1 MTKSGIVSDIATS
14 EEAQVRESIGCA
26 LAIAALTT
34 SLVSPSAAAQS
45 TYPSRP
51 IRLIVPF
58 APGGTTEVLAR
69 IIAQRMGENL
79 GQQLVV
85 DNRPGAAGSLGT
97 SLAAKSAPDGYTLL
111 LTSLSPIVINVN
123 MYAGK
128 PPYDSEKDL
137 TPISSIIKV
146 PSVIAVHPSLP
157 LRTLK
162 DLMSFAKANPG
173 KLSYGSSGAGG
184 VNHLITE
191 LFRVAAGI
199 ELLHVPYKGAGPAV
213 VALLAKEVDTVVS
226 SPVAIMPQVRSGQ
239 IRAIAVSSARRSPA
253 MPEVPTIAEAGVP
266 GFEATAWY
274 GLLGPGGMPRAIV
287 EQVRGALIKAMN
299 ATVVAE
305 RLLAEGAAP
314 ESSTAEEFARMIRAD
329 IKQWGKAVEVSGA
342 KLN

>member
-1 MTKSGIVSDIATS
+1 MHKPI
-14 EEAQVRESIGCA
+14 E
-26 LAIAALTT
+26 LAAWIAACGASMLP
-34 SLVSPSAAAQS
+34 LVASAQS
-45 TYPSRP
+45 GFPSRP
-51 IRLIVPF
+51 IRMIVPF

-69 IIAQRMGENL
+69 IIAQKMGENL

-85 DNRPGAAGSLGT
+85 DNRPGASGSLGT
-97 SLAAKSAPDGYTLL
+97 ALAVKAAPDGYTLL

-146 PSVIAVHPSLP
+146 PSVIAVLPGSP
-157 LRTLK
+157 LRTVK
-162 DLMSFAKANPG
+162 DLVAYAKANPR

-213 VALLAKEVDTVVS
+213 VALLGKEVDTVVS
-226 SPVAIMPQVRSGQ
+226 SPVAIMPQVRAGQ
-239 IRAIAVSSARRSPA
+239 IRAIALSSAKRSPA
-253 MPEVPTIAEAGVP
+253 LPEVPTIAEAGVP

-274 GLLGPGGMPRAIV
+274 GMLGPGGMARPIV
-287 EQVRGALIKAMN
+287 EQVRAALIKAMN
-299 ATVVAE
+299 TPVVAE
-305 RLLAEGAAP
+305 RLLSEGAAP
-314 ESSTAEEFARMIRAD
+314 ESSTPEEFGRMIRAD

>member
-1 MTKSGIVSDIATS
+1 M
-14 EEAQVRESIGCA
+14 RESIGWA

-34 SLVSPSAAAQS
+34 AALVPSAAAQS
-45 TYPSRP
+45 GYPNRP
-51 IRLIVPF
+51 IRMIVPF

-97 SLAAKSAPDGYTLL
+97 TLAVKSTPDGYTLL
-111 LTSLSPIVINVN
+111 LTSLSPVVINVN
-123 MYAGK
+123 MFAGK
-128 PPYDSEKDL
+128 PPYDPEKDL
-137 TPISSIIKV
+137 TPISLIIKV
-146 PSVIAVHPSLP
+146 PSVIAVLPGSP

-191 LFRVAAGI
+191 LFRVATGL

-213 VALLAKEVDTVVS
+213 IALLAKEVDTIVS

-239 IRAIAVSSARRSPA
+239 IRAIAVSNIKRSPA
-253 MPEVPTIAEAGVP
+253 LPDVPTIAEAGVP

-299 ATVVAE
+299 TPVVAE

-329 IKQWGKAVEVSGA
+329 IQQWRKAVEVSGA
-342 KLN
+342 RLN

>member
-1 MTKSGIVSDIATS
+1 MRSPM
-14 EEAQVRESIGCA
+14 IGRA
-26 LAIAALTT
+26 LAIAALAWCA
-34 SLVSPSAAAQS
+34 LPLSAAAQS
-45 TYPSRP
+45 SYPNRP

-69 IIAQRMGENL
+69 IIAQKMAENL

-97 SLAAKSAPDGYTLL
+97 TLAVKSAADGYTLL

-146 PSVIAVHPSLP
+146 PSVLAVHPSIP

-162 DLMSFAKANPG
+162 DVIAFAKANPG

-213 VALLAKEVDTVVS
+213 IALLAKEVDTVVS

-239 IRAIAVSSARRSPA
+239 IRPIAVSSAKRSPA
-253 MPEVPTIAEAGVP
+253 MADVPTISEAGVP

-274 GLLGPGGMPRAIV
+274 GLLGPGAMPQAIV
-287 EQVRGALIKAMN
+287 ERVRGALVKAMS
-299 ATVVAE
+299 TPVVSE
-305 RLLAEGAAP
+305 RLLSEGAAP
-314 ESSTAEEFARMIRAD
+314 ESSTPEEFAKMIRTD
-329 IKQWGKAVEVSGA
+329 IKLWGRAVEVSGA

>member
-1 MTKSGIVSDIATS
+1 M
-14 EEAQVRESIGCA
+14 ERWIGCTLTI
-26 LAIAALTT
+26 LASGASVWPLAA
-34 SLVSPSAAAQS
+34 PAQS
-45 TYPSRP
+45 SYPNRP
-51 IRLIVPF
+51 IRMIVPF

-85 DNRPGAAGSLGT
+85 DNRPGASGSLGT
-97 SLAAKSAPDGYTLL
+97 SIAVKSAPDGYTLL
-111 LTSLSPIVINVN
+111 LTSLSPVVINVN

-128 PPYDSEKDL
+128 PPYDPEKDL

-146 PSVIAVHPSLP
+146 PSVIAVHPGSP

-162 DLMSFAKANPG
+162 DLMTHAKANPG

-191 LFRVAAGI
+191 LFRVAAGV

-213 VALLAKEVDTVVS
+213 VALLSREVDTVVS

-239 IRAIAVSSARRSPA
+239 IRAVAVSGARRSPA
-253 MPEVPTIAEAGVP
+253 LPEVPTIAEAGVP

-287 EQVRGALIKAMN
+287 DQVRGALIKAMN
-299 ATVVAE
+299 TPVVAE

-314 ESSTAEEFARMIRAD
+314 ESSTPEDFARMIRAD
-329 IKQWGKAVEVSGA
+329 LKQWGKAVEVSGA